1 MARTMTARERRQAIV
16 EHLRSTETAAVDA
29 FAAMFGVSR
38 MTVHRD
44 LDALVEQ
51 RLVRKVR
58 GGATLLPSIVFEGDY
73 DYRAKQQPGEKGA
86 LGRAA
91 AQLVEPGMAVA
102 LDDSSTVAAMLP
114 FLMDK
119 RPLTIITNAAP
130 VIRAMERAEGI
141 TLLALGGVYDRTV
154 AAYTGLATERTMR
167 SLRVDRAFMS
177 TACVRASTAY
187 MRDTE
192 EVVRVKLVMMEMA
205 DESVLLADHT
215 KFAKTALIRF
225 ADLCAF
231 DRVLVTDGIDRRTRE
246 MLRRDKVR
254 LEIVRPRSDG
264 APLREP
270 IPPFHD
276 NELQDHGV
284 PEHVR

>member
-1 MARTMTARERRQAIV
+1 MTRTMTAQERREAIV

-29 FAAMFGVSR
+29 FASMFDVSR

-58 GGATLLPSIVFEGDY
+58 GGATLLPSVVFEGDY
-73 DYRAKQQPGEKGA
+73 DYRAKQHPGEKGA

-91 AQLVEPGMAVA
+91 AQLVEPGMAIA

-119 RPLTIITNAAP
+119 RPLTIITNASP
-130 VIRAMERAEGI
+130 IIRTVERAEGI
-141 TLLALGGVYDRTV
+141 SLLALGGVYDRTV
-154 AAYTGLATERTMR
+154 AAYTGLTTERAMR
-167 SLRVDRAFMS
+167 SLRVDLAFMS

-205 DESVLLADHT
+205 DESVLLVDHN

-225 ADLCAF
+225 VDLSAF
-231 DRVLVTDGIDRRTRE
+231 DRVLVTDGIDRRSRE
-246 MLRRDKVR
+246 VLRRDKVR
-254 LEIVRPRSDG
+254 LEIVRSRSDG
-264 APLREP
+264 VPVREGLDPLPEP
-270 IPPFHD
+270 G
-276 NELQDHGV
+276 LQDQGS
-284 PEHVR
+284 EDHVR

>member
-1 MARTMTARERRQAIV
+1 MARTMTAQERRQAIV

-29 FAAMFGVSR
+29 FASMFGVSR

-58 GGATLLPSIVFEGDY
+58 GGATLLPSVVFEGDY
-73 DYRAKQQPGEKGA
+73 DYRAKQHPAEKGA

-102 LDDSSTVAAMLP
+102 MDDSSTVAAMLP

-119 RPLTIITNAAP
+119 RPLTIITNASP
-130 VIRAMERAEGI
+130 IIRAVERAEGI

-154 AAYTGLATERTMR
+154 AAYVGLTTERTMR
-167 SLRVDRAFMS
+167 SLRVDLAFMS

-205 DESVLLADHT
+205 DESVLLVDHN

-225 ADLCAF
+225 ADLSDF

-246 MLRRDKVR
+246 VLRRDKVR

-264 APLREP
+264 APVRERIDP
-270 IPPFHD
+270 I
-276 NELQDHGV
+276 NENRMLDQGV
-284 PEHVR
+284 TEHVR

>member
-1 MARTMTARERRQAIV
+1 MTRTMTAQERREAIV

-29 FAAMFGVSR
+29 FASMFDVSR

-58 GGATLLPSIVFEGDY
+58 GGATLLPSVVFEGDY
-73 DYRAKQQPGEKGA
+73 DYRAKQHPGEKGA

-91 AQLVEPGMAVA
+91 AQLVEPGMAIA

-119 RPLTIITNAAP
+119 RPLTIITNASP
-130 VIRAMERAEGI
+130 IIRTVERAEGI
-141 TLLALGGVYDRTV
+141 SLLALGGVYDRTV
-154 AAYTGLATERTMR
+154 AAYTGLTTERAMR
-167 SLRVDRAFMS
+167 SLRVDLAFMS

-205 DESVLLADHT
+205 DESVLLVDHN
-215 KFAKTALIRF
+215 KFARTALIRF
-225 ADLCAF
+225 VDLSAF
-231 DRVLVTDGIDRRTRE
+231 DRVLVTDGIDRRSRE
-246 MLRRDKVR
+246 VLRRDKVR
-254 LEIVRPRSDG
+254 LEIVRSRSDG
-264 APLREP
+264 VPVREGLDPLPEP
-270 IPPFHD
+270 G
-276 NELQDHGV
+276 LQDQGS
-284 PEHVR
+284 EDHVR

>member
-1 MARTMTARERRQAIV
+1 M
-16 EHLRSTETAAVDA
+16 
-29 FAAMFGVSR
+29 
-38 MTVHRD
+38 
-44 LDALVEQ
+44 
-51 RLVRKVR
+51 
-58 GGATLLPSIVFEGDY
+58 
-73 DYRAKQQPGEKGA
+73 
-86 LGRAA
+86 
-91 AQLVEPGMAVA
+91 
-102 LDDSSTVAAMLP
+102 
-114 FLMDK
+114 
-119 RPLTIITNAAP
+119 NA
-130 VIRAMERAEGI
+130 
-141 TLLALGGVYDRTV
+141 
-154 AAYTGLATERTMR
+154 
-167 SLRVDRAFMS
+167 
-177 TACVRASTAY
+177 AY

>member
-1 MARTMTARERRQAIV
+1 MTAQERREAIV

-29 FAAMFGVSR
+29 FASMFDVSR

-58 GGATLLPSIVFEGDY
+58 GGATLLPSVVFEGDY
-73 DYRAKQQPGEKGA
+73 DYRAKQHPGEKGA

-91 AQLVEPGMAVA
+91 AQLVEPGMAIA

-119 RPLTIITNAAP
+119 RPLTVITNASP
-130 VIRAMERAEGI
+130 IIRTVERAEGI

-154 AAYTGLATERTMR
+154 AAYTGLTTERAMR
-167 SLRVDRAFMS
+167 SLRVDLAFMS

-205 DESVLLADHT
+205 DESVLLVDHN
-215 KFAKTALIRF
+215 KFARTALIRF
-225 ADLCAF
+225 VDLSAF
-231 DRVLVTDGIDRRTRE
+231 DRVLVTDGIDRRSRE
-246 MLRRDKVR
+246 VLRRDKVR
-254 LEIVRPRSDG
+254 LEIVRCRSDG
-264 APLREP
+264 VPVRERLDPL
-270 IPPFHD
+270 HD
-276 NELQDHGV
+276 PGLQDQGS
-284 PEHVR
+284 EDHVR

>member
-1 MARTMTARERRQAIV
+1 MARTMTAQERRQAIV

-29 FAAMFGVSR
+29 FASMFGVSR

-58 GGATLLPSIVFEGDY
+58 GGATLLPSVVFEGDY
-73 DYRAKQQPGEKGA
+73 DYRAKQHPGEKGA

-91 AQLVEPGMAVA
+91 AQLVEPGMAIA

-119 RPLTIITNAAP
+119 RPLTIITNASP
-130 VIRAMERAEGI
+130 IIRTVERAEGI
-141 TLLALGGVYDRTV
+141 SLLALGGVYDRTV
-154 AAYTGLATERTMR
+154 AAYTGLTTERAMR
-167 SLRVDRAFMS
+167 SLRVDLAFMS

-205 DESVLLADHT
+205 DESVLLVDHN

-225 ADLCAF
+225 VDLSAF
-231 DRVLVTDGIDRRTRE
+231 DRVLVTDGIDRRSRE
-246 MLRRDKVR
+246 VLRRDKVR
-254 LEIVRPRSDG
+254 LEIVRSRSDG
-264 APLREP
+264 VPVREGLDPLPEP
-270 IPPFHD
+270 G
-276 NELQDHGV
+276 LQDQGS
-284 PEHVR
+284 EDHVR